1 MFFKKDKDLLTMRLN
16 TLSDKLIEL
25 EDNYKSAINKVYS
38 QQKTLIDSENECR
51 LAISKIIQILKP
63 TKSTKKKGK

>member
-1 MFFKKDKDLLTMRLN
+1 MFFKKDEDLYTMRLN
-16 TLSDKLIEL
+16 ALSDKLIEL